1 MPALCLASYGLVCAL
16 QQPSHWDKFTDS
28 LLCLPLIFFPFCLVE
43 LFSLFHIEFFGVQM
57 LTSVIFKN
65 LCGYGNTKA
74 LEKLDLLKFLPN
86 SDPTS
91 KDRILSLKAAKL
103 LGATCPQLCFQAV
116 LLLGYTPS
124 EDVKLSQIF
133 SIIASCF
140 MIILISSDIV
150 MFKKSDK
157 PQQKDN
163 PKQETCCCGLLPSQK
178 RMKKL
183 LKKAASA
190 ALVTLKQF
198 LSVLPLLAT
207 SLLFHTGTLVL
218 TVIVL
223 EW

>member
-1 MPALCLASYGLVCAL
+1 
-16 QQPSHWDKFTDS
+16 
-28 LLCLPLIFFPFCLVE
+28 
-43 LFSLFHIEFFGVQM
+43 M